1 MSTRLDR
8 RGFIK
13 TTGLALAATAL
24 PAPTRMP
31 GSHSAARSL
40 RIAHF
45 TDVHMDG
52 SETAQ
57 SRFRRCLEKISKS
70 RADLTVDTGDAIMDS
85 LYAPKEAALAQWA
98 SYKQVLSEVL
108 GDSVVHVLGNHDIW
122 GWGFPEGIQNKLSET
137 DPQFGKQL
145 ALDELGLE
153 SRYSSLDKGGW
164 RLILLD
170 SMSPASPNPTESLG
184 IPYIG
189 RLDDEQFNWLEQQM
203 DFDGPVCI
211 FSHIP
216 ILSGCEL
223 FDGDNEVS
231 GNWVVPGAW
240 VHIDARRLRNLFM
253 QRAGEYPYNPRV
265 TCVSGHTHQLEVLDH
280 LGVRYITNGSV
291 CGDWWSEDG
300 HYLNTPRGYA
310 IVDLFNDGT
319 VESEYRTY

>member
-1 MSTRLDR
+1 
-8 RGFIK
+8 
-13 TTGLALAATAL
+13 
-24 PAPTRMP
+24 
-31 GSHSAARSL
+31 
-40 RIAHF
+40 
-45 TDVHMDG
+45 
-52 SETAQ
+52 
-57 SRFRRCLEKISKS
+57 
-70 RADLTVDTGDAIMDS
+70 MDS
-85 LYAPKEAALAQWA
+85 LYAPKEAALTQWA

-108 GDSVVHVLGNHDIW
+108 GEWPGPVVHILGNHDIW
-122 GWGFPEGIQNKLSET
+122 GWGFPDGVQNKLSKT
-137 DPQFGKQL
+137 DPQFGKKL
-145 ALDELGLE
+145 ALDELELE
-153 SRYSSLDKGGW
+153 SRYSSLDHAGW
-164 RLILLD
+164 RLIMLD

-189 RLDDEQFNWLEQQM
+189 RLDDEQFDWLEEQM

-253 QRAGEYPYNPRV
+253 QRAGGFPYDAKV

-280 LGVRYITNGSV
+280 LGVRYLTNGSV
-291 CGDWWSEDG
+291 CADWWGEDG
-300 HYLNTPRGYA
+300 HYLDTPRGYA
-310 IVDLFNDGT
+310 ILDLFDDGT